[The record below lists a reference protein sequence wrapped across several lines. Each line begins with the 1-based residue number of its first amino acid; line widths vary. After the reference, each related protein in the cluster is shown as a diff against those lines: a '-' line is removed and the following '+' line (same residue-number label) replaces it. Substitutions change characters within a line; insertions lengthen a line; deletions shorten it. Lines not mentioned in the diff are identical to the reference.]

1 MKDLWSSCLISLER
15 ATATNT
21 IAMNRYWCEYTEI
34 ENRSHDLNETKT
46 KERID
51 LKWKVEI
58 EMKSGNREW
67 NVLICVFV
75 NEIEWEW

>member
-1 MKDLWSSCLISLER
+1 MKDLWSSCLISLET

-21 IAMNRYWCEYTEI
+21 IAMNRYWREYTEI
-34 ENRSHDLNETKT
+34 KNGSHDFNETKT

-51 LKWKVEI
+51 MRI

-67 NVLICVFV
+67 NDLFCVFV